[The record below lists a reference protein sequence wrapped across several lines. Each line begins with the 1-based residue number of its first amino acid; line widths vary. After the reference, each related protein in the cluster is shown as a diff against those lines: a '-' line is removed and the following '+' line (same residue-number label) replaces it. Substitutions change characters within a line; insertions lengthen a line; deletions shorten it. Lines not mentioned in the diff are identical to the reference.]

1 MVHHFEKGFLI
12 MDTHFEYLASL
23 PPKLLQN
30 YLVEHV
36 VSQTHRNRL
45 RAEIKEYKEQRRVER
60 LSKHQH
66 NKLWGALIR
75 DLKYER
81 SNASVGRAYKSR
93 RPTPERDAAFDAYIK
108 VLDRLLTLLSDDYR
122 QLGMTPSELAKEK
135 GVPNNG
141 SHWTDWV
148 PETVKIKTNT
158 LFDGIPYQ
166 AKAKRKIP
174 FERKQR
180 PDVKKTNKD
189 GEKVSAL
196 EAMRQ
201 QVDEELQFKR
211 RENLILEDD
220 KIKNKIDDLERV
232 QAWLETATTS
242 TALPNTWHGVLRLIE
257 NGSD

>member
-1 MVHHFEKGFLI
+1 
-12 MDTHFEYLASL
+12 MDTHFEFLISL
-23 PPKLLQN
+23 PPKKLQN
-30 YLVEHV
+30 YLVENV
-36 VSQTHRNRL
+36 PSQAARNRI
-45 RAEIKEYKEQRRVER
+45 RADVSAAKEQRRVEK
-60 LSKHQH
+60 LAKHQH
-66 NKLWGALIR
+66 NKLWGALLR

-93 RPTPERDAAFDAYIK
+93 HPTPERDAAFDAYIK

-148 PETVKIKTNT
+148 PETIKIKTAA
-158 LFDGIPYQ
+158 LFDGIPHQ
-166 AKAKRKIP
+166 SKAKRKIP

-180 PDVKKTNKD
+180 PDVKKTNKF
-189 GEKVSAL
+189 GEKASAL
-196 EAMRQ
+196 DVMREQVSEQLEVAQ
-201 QVDEELQFKR
+201 QDERMLPSDKTK
-211 RENLILEDD
+211 D
-220 KIKNKIDDLERV
+220 KIHDLMRV